1 MGASPSFPFLS
12 LQSGDRSDKIAICP
26 GLRPL
31 RFDLAILFK
40 PIMLTNF
47 KSTFNEFSREFWI
60 LVGAGFIDR
69 IGGTLIFPF
78 FALYITQKF
87 SVGMAQAGVLIGL
100 FSLAGLVGNILG
112 GALTDRFGRKGIV
125 LFGLV
130 FSALSSVTM
139 GLVNNL
145 NVFYVL
151 AIVVGLLSD
160 VAGPA
165 WQAMVADILPEE
177 QRSEGFGIQRVA
189 GNLAWIVGP
198 TIGGLMASQSY
209 LLLFILD
216 AISSLI
222 TAAIVYRMIP
232 ETMPDSIK
240 TKERGSFME
249 TLAGYREVLA
259 DRTFTAYIFI
269 SMLMLGVYLQMY
281 NTLSVYLRDEHGV
294 SPQGYGFL
302 LTMSAVTVILFQF
315 WTTRRVKR
323 FPPMLMMAVGVSFYA
338 IGFSMFGFVAVYA
351 LFVMAI
357 VIITL
362 GEMIIMPVG
371 QALAA
376 NFAPED
382 KRGRYM
388 ALFSLAWAVPATIGP
403 WAAGTIL
410 DNYNPD
416 WVWYGGGVLCFVS
429 MLGFLWLHLATQQRF
444 LPETEIEP
452 PPVQAA

>member
-1 MGASPSFPFLS
+1 
-12 LQSGDRSDKIAICP
+12 
-26 GLRPL
+26 
-31 RFDLAILFK
+31 
-40 PIMLTNF
+40 MLTNL

-60 LVGAGFIDR
+60 LVGASFIDR
-69 IGGTLIFPF
+69 VGGTLIFPF

-87 SVGMAQAGVLIGL
+87 GIGMGQAGLLIGL

-112 GALTDRFGRKGIV
+112 GALTDRFGRKSLV

-130 FSALSSVTM
+130 FSALSSITM

-145 NVFYVL
+145 QVFYAL
-151 AIVVGLLSD
+151 AVVVGLLSD
-160 VAGPA
+160 IAGPA
-165 WQAMVADILPEE
+165 WQAMVADILPED

-189 GNLAWIVGP
+189 GNLAWIIGP
-198 TIGGLMASQSY
+198 TIGGLMAAQSY

-216 AISSLI
+216 AVSSLI
-222 TAAIVYRMIP
+222 TAVIVYRMIP
-232 ETMPDSIK
+232 ETMPESVQ
-240 TKERGSFME
+240 TKERTSFMK
-249 TLAGYREVLA
+249 TLIGYREVLK
-259 DRTFTAYIFI
+259 DRTYTAYIFI
-269 SMLMLGVYLQMY
+269 SMLMLGVYMQLY

-302 LTMSAVTVILFQF
+302 LTTSAITVIILQF

-323 FPPMLMMAVGVSFYA
+323 FPPMLMMALGVGFYA
-338 IGFSMFGFVAVYA
+338 VGFSMFGFVTAYVLFALAV
-351 LFVMAI
+351 

-382 KRGRYM
+382 KRGRYL
-388 ALFSLAWAVPATIGP
+388 ALFSLAWAVPATVAPGI
-403 WAAGTIL
+403 AGTIL

-416 WVWYGGGVLCFVS
+416 WVWFGGGVLCAVS
-429 MLGFLWLHLATQQRF
+429 LLGFLWLHLATRQRF
-444 LPETEIEP
+444 SQVLETTP
-452 PPVQAA
+452 AAEQTI